1 MPSKIFISYRREDSA
16 ANALGIGQYLEH
28 QFGRKNVFI
37 DVDMRAGT
45 KFPAVLEQRLAECK
59 VMLVLI
65 GPEWLGGR
73 DENGQRRIDSQDDW
87 VRLEIAH
94 ALKRNITVI
103 PVRINGA
110 TLPPKSALPEEIQGL
125 LDHQAVSISTAGFR
139 HEMSGL
145 SKDIRAISSPSSRK
159 TAAILVT
166 VTVLALVAVFG
177 LYRARMSPMFTTP
190 RQSESVGQSESIS
203 KNNLRGW
210 VLYAIDSSANRWCFF
225 SNAWKR
231 ANIIR
236 S

>member
-125 LDHQAVSISTAGFR
+125 LDHQAVSISQPAFVMR
-139 HEMSGL
+139 C
-145 SKDIRAISSPSSRK
+145 RAFQKISARS
-159 TAAILVT
+159 
-166 VTVLALVAVFG
+166 LAH
-177 LYRARMSPMFTTP
+177 
-190 RQSESVGQSESIS
+190 
-203 KNNLRGW
+203 LREKP
-210 VLYAIDSSANRWCFF
+210 LPFL
-225 SNAWKR
+225 
-231 ANIIR
+231 
-236 S
+236 